1 MAGVAGGELAAEVCK
16 AGGLGFVGAGHL
28 GLDNLESEVE
38 KGRTAL
44 GLDAG
49 AELPFGVGLILWRLE
64 QPHLDP
70 SSAASTS
77 DGFLSYIVR
86 SKARAVWFAFSPDLE
101 SWVRR
106 FREIERD
113 IAAKKGQRR
122 RVAVFIMVQT
132 EEMALKA
139 KDWAGVDVIIAQGKA
154 STLAHFLST
163 SFLAGTDAGGHGPSL
178 DAGKP
183 LFTLLSRLAPHFPSA
198 SPPFLLAAGGLSSPA
213 LVSHALT
220 IGAAACVSGTSLQVA
235 KESLLPQKQKDL
247 VVRTEGGQATERG
260 LTWDRARGTVGWPD
274 WVNGRAIK
282 NLTSEEVLETPEAQS
297 ARYKQAVDEG
307 DVDRVVTWA
316 GMSAALPLFPGLD
329 STHPNN
335 EHPRD
340 SRSLTLSALVAGTG
354 VGFVNAIRPA
364 REIVADL
371 ASEL

>member
-1 MAGVAGGELAAEVCK
+1 MAAIAGGELAAEVSK

-28 GLDNLESEVE
+28 GLDNLRSEVE
-38 KGRTAL
+38 KGRKAL
-44 GLDAG
+44 SLGEG

-77 DGFLSYIVR
+77 DGFLSYIVK

-113 IAAKKGQRR
+113 IAAKNGQQR
-122 RVAVFIMVQT
+122 RVAVFIMAQT

-139 KDWAGVDVIIAQGKA
+139 KDWEGVDVVIAQ
-154 STLAHFLST
+154 
-163 SFLAGTDAGGHGPSL
+163 GTDAGGHGPSL

-183 LFTLLSRLAPHFPSA
+183 LFTLLPRLVPHFPSA
-198 SPPFLLAAGGLSSPA
+198 SSPFLLAAGGLSSPS
-213 LVSHALT
+213 LVSHALSL
-220 IGAAACVSGTSLQVA
+220 GGAACVVGTSLQVA
-235 KESLLPQKQKDL
+235 EESLLPQKQKDL
-247 VVRTEGGQATERG
+247 VVRTASGQATERG
-260 LTWDRARGTVGWPD
+260 LAWDRARGTMGWPE

-282 NLTSEEVLETPEAQS
+282 NLTSEEVLETPEAHS
-297 ARYKQAVDEG
+297 ARYKQAVEEG

-316 GMSAALPLFPGLD
+316 G
-329 STHPNN
+329 
-335 EHPRD
+335 
-340 SRSLTLSALVAGTG
+340 TG
-354 VGFVNAIRPA
+354 VGFVHAIFPA
-364 REIVADL
+364 REIVAHL

>member
-28 GLDNLESEVE
+28 GLDNLDSEVE
-38 KGRTAL
+38 KGRKVL

-70 SSAASTS
+70 PSAASTS
-77 DGFLSYIVR
+77 DGFLSYIVK

-101 SWVRR
+101 SWVKR
-106 FREIERD
+106 FREIECD
-113 IAAKKGQRR
+113 IAAKKGRSR

-139 KDWAGVDVIIAQGKA
+139 KDWAGVDVIIAQG
-154 STLAHFLST
+154 
-163 SFLAGTDAGGHGPSL
+163 TDAGGHGPSL

-183 LFTLLSRLAPHFPSA
+183 LFTLLSRLAPHFLSA

-213 LVSHALT
+213 LVSHALS

-260 LTWDRARGTVGWPD
+260 LTWDRARRTVGWPD

-297 ARYKQAVDEG
+297 ARYKQAVEEG
-307 DVDRVVTWA
+307 DVDRVVTW
-316 GMSAALPLFPGLD
+316 
-329 STHPNN
+329 
-335 EHPRD
+335 
-340 SRSLTLSALVAGTG
+340 AGTG